1 MYQPR
6 LKLSALTILA
16 GIATASLTSIAYS
29 QTAEIRERE
38 VYFKGTNDVT
48 LSGTLS
54 LPASSGKF
62 PAILFI
68 SGSGPTD
75 RDGNSSGGVKTD
87 LFKLLA
93 TSLAK
98 NGIASL
104 RFDKRVTGNARKLIP
119 RTQNELSEYCSWEYF
134 VGDAEEAFRFLQ
146 KQPEIVAKSTGIF
159 GHSEGG
165 MLALQMSNE
174 LKSNPPAVLVIAGTP
189 GRKIDVIL
197 HDQLSLIM
205 MNQKAPPETAAMILK
220 KNAEICDAI
229 RKTGVVPNDV
239 PPGLAALYPAYL
251 GKFLH
256 SELAFDPIACAS
268 SYEGAVLILQGE
280 KDFQVSATLDA
291 PLLEKALK
299 KRVNGRQ
306 ELFIAPGAS
315 HNLKAHK
322 SDSDPGFE
330 GAVEPT
336 TLQKLLD
343 WVKSNLK
350 KG

>member
-1 MYQPR
+1 MYQPK
-6 LKLSALTILA
+6 LKLRALTVLA
-16 GIATASLTSIAYS
+16 GIATAFFASAAHS
-29 QTAEIRERE
+29 QTTEIREKE
-38 VYFKGTNDVT
+38 VSLKGANRVM

-54 LPASSGKF
+54 LPASPGKF
-62 PAILFI
+62 PALLFI

-75 RDGNSSGGVKTD
+75 RDGNSSVGVKTD
-87 LFKLLA
+87 LFRLLA

-98 NGIASL
+98 NGVASL
-104 RFDKRVTGNARKLIP
+104 RFDKRVAGNARKLIP

-134 VGDAEEAFRFLQ
+134 VADAEDAFRFLQ
-146 KQPEIVAKSTGIF
+146 KQPEIDAKSTGIF

-165 MLALQMSNE
+165 MLALQMSNN
-174 LKSNPPAVLVIAGTP
+174 LKLNPPAVLIIAGTP

-205 MNQKAPPETAAMILK
+205 TNQKAPPDTIAMILK

-229 RKTGVVPNDV
+229 RKTGVIPNDV
-239 PPGLAALYPAYL
+239 PPGLAALYPAYI

-256 SELAFDPIACAS
+256 SELAFDPIVCAS
-268 SYEGAVLILQGE
+268 NYEGPVLILQGE
-280 KDFQVSATLDA
+280 KDSQVSAIFDA

-315 HNLKAHK
+315 HNLKALK
-322 SDSDPGFE
+322 NESDLGFE

-336 TLQKLLD
+336 TLQKIID